1 MIDQEFILLIMNC
14 KKYTWKADIQR
25 NTWLKKLPTY
35 LKFYHV
41 IGDENLETEYQF
53 INNNNDNNENILYV
67 KTLDDYN
74 SLPKKV
80 IASYKA
86 INETFNY
93 KYIFKTDDDQQL
105 INEKFFDVIKNLLI
119 SKTPQS
125 HYGGHMV
132 DVNQPYLSGY
142 YKLHP
147 ELPKYLPLLVTKY
160 CSGRFYFLSSK
171 AVAYL
176 LTKREE
182 IEKEYLEDYAIG
194 YNLHDYFKQ
203 NLLKLQT
210 SKSFKDED
218 DIKEDNLSTNNKLL
232 GKLNFI

>member
-1 MIDQEFILLIMNC
+1 MIDQDFILLIMNC

-25 NTWLKKLPTY
+25 NTWLKKIPSY

-53 INNNNDNNENILYV
+53 INKDINENILYV

-105 INEKFFDVIKNLLI
+105 INENFFNVLKNLLI

-142 YKLHP
+142 HNLHP

-210 SKSFKDED
+210 SKSFKDDD